1 MSNQTAKIVLGIAVA
16 WIPAAL
22 IYCLIT
28 GNPLWMGIVAGL
40 PALFAVGLAATA
52 MSKKSPGPSGKI

>member
-1 MSNQTAKIVLGIAVA
+1 MTDRTAKVVLGVAVA

-28 GNPLWMGIVAGL
+28 GNPFWMGIVAGV
-40 PALFAVGLAATA
+40 PAMFGIGLAAMTL
-52 MSKKSPGPSGKI
+52 SRGR